1 MLAPNYAVPP
11 IASGTGWQASL
22 NLSFANR
29 FNKTLL
35 VQRKHSGPL
44 TVQRPFYPEGDVC
57 HVYLLHP
64 PGGIVGGDELT
75 INIDAAESSHA
86 LITTPAAGKFYRSDG
101 LCAKQIIKLTIGKEA
116 LLEWLP
122 QENII
127 YEGAHVKSTIQVD
140 LACKGRFMG
149 WEIISLGR
157 PASGEKFDY
166 GVVDLGWKIFNE
178 GRPLLIERLQ
188 LDAKAFLAR
197 WGMQGFPASGT
208 FFAKPVNRESLSAIQ
223 DLIGNAPNRGVTLI
237 DDILVC
243 RALDDRSDRL
253 RTFFEAVWAI
263 VRPELAQRTV
273 CLPRIWST

>member
-1 MLAPNYAVPP
+1 VLAPSYAVPP
-11 IASGTGWQASL
+11 IANGIGWQASL

-64 PGGIVGGDELT
+64 PGGIVGGDELN
-75 INIDAAESSHA
+75 INVDAAESSHA

-101 LCAKQIIKLTIGKEA
+101 LCAKQTIKLTIGKDA

-122 QENII
+122 QEYII
-127 YEGAHVKSTIQVD
+127 YEGARLKSTIQVD
-140 LACKGRFMG
+140 LASNGRFIG

-157 PASGEKFDY
+157 PASGERFEY
-166 GVVDLGWKIFNE
+166 GAVDLGWKIFNE
-178 GRPLLIERLQ
+178 GRPLFIERLQ
-188 LDAKAFLAR
+188 LDAEAFLAR
-197 WGMQGFPASGT
+197 WGMQGFSASGT

-223 DLIGNAPNRGVTLI
+223 DLIGNSPNRGVTLI

-253 RTFFEAVWAI
+253 RAFFEAVWAI
-263 VRPELAQRTV
+263 IRPGLAQRTV